1 MGMAM
6 TAHVD
11 SLKSKHADLDLKI
24 ADEERRPHPD
34 EATIHALKKLKLR
47 IKDELAVLEK
57 TH

>member
-1 MGMAM
+1 MAM

-11 SLKSKHADLDLKI
+11 SLKSKHADLDAKI

-47 IKDELAVLEK
+47 IKDELAALEK
-57 TH
+57 IH